1 MGIGGSIFL
10 IALGAIFA
18 FAVEFDLGWLDIN
31 VVGWVLMIAGLAGLL
46 LTISFWQS
54 RRRTTTTVVQPT
66 ERVERVVPVQTER
79 IEERR
84 EVRRPSGRL
93 YE

>member
-10 IALGAIFA
+10 IALGAIFT
-18 FAVEFDLGWLDIN
+18 FAVDFDLGWLDIN

-46 LTISFWQS
+46 LTLWFWQS
-54 RRRTTTTVVQPT
+54 RRRTIVTP
-66 ERVERVVPVQTER
+66 ERVVPVQTQRER
-79 IEERR
+79 VVEERR
-84 EVRRPSGRL
+84 ETGRL

>member
-10 IALGAIFA
+10 LALGAIFA
-18 FAVEFDLGWLDIN
+18 FAVEFDLGWLDIR
-31 VVGWVLMIAGLAGLL
+31 VVGWVLMAAGLVGMI
-46 LTISFWQS
+46 LTLWFWQN
-54 RRRTTTTVVQPT
+54 RRRTIVQPT
-66 ERVERVVPVQTER
+66 VHERVVPAQTER
-79 IEERR
+79 VEERR

>member
-1 MGIGGSIFL
+1 MLMGIGGSIFL

-54 RRRTTTTVVQPT
+54 RRRTTTVVQPT
-66 ERVERVVPVQTER
+66 ERVVPVQTER